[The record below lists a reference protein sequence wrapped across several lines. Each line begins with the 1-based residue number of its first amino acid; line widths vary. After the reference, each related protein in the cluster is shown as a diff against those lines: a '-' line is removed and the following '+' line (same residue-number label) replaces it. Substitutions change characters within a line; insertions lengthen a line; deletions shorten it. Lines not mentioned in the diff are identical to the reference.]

1 MRWIRIQVLAIIV
14 LLGLGLWLPSG
25 TAHAAS
31 KSIQEIESVT
41 VSQYEST
48 LRVTIE
54 GKEPLTYTAFKQVN
68 PLAVIIDIPEADV
81 SRVVFP
87 TDFDTGIIKAIKGM
101 FFGDKLPV
109 YSRIEIALEKD
120 LPYTVTRMDK
130 GIIIA
135 FQKGPVASVKEEAA
149 PGPGSEPGTAKKP
162 DKALEAAA
170 GSAAMSPARGIVDVA
185 VDAPAKGV
193 VKVVISGDGILPRAK
208 SFTLPDPSRL
218 VIDIPGIKLLYPK
231 RAVSVQ
237 NDLLKKIRLAA
248 KADGVRIVFDSK
260 KTGLFPYSID
270 QAAGAITVWIGKP
283 ASGGPTAGQPETRT
297 IDRFAKG
304 KVVAPSVGTIEAID
318 FEPLEE
324 GKVRLTVKADRKLPY
339 KLINIDKTAVL
350 LRLSQ
355 ALLPRALARP
365 YDTRYFKGAVEGII
379 PQQSLSTKNTVDITI
394 KMRDDVPFQTIEKA
408 NIIQLEFE
416 ATTVPPKPDQLAQ
429 IAPELTPEAA
439 KLPAKDEAAPDK
451 DTVLPPEFTDLS
463 RDTAAP
469 LDDAVPRVELPFGPD
484 KVYTGQKISLDFQNA
499 DIHNVFRLLAE
510 VSKLNIVASDDVTGK
525 VTLKLDRVPWDQA
538 LDVVLAAKGL
548 GMVRTGNVIRVAPL
562 ARVAE
567 ENKRLLEL
575 QQAEPMVTEYI
586 QVNYGKAEKL
596 KDQIDKI
603 RSERGSVTFDERT
616 NKIVIK
622 DTPAVIEDAKAIVS
636 SLDEPTRQVLIEARI
651 VEATADF
658 SRELGVQWG
667 SGTASNIVQKVGGEW
682 TVGAQ
687 GQAGS
692 NFAIN
697 PGIPA
702 AADVLG
708 GIGLTFGRVGT
719 TIVNLDVRL
728 LAMESDGKVHIVSSP
743 KITTLDNK
751 EAHIQQGAKIP
762 YLKQTQDGIST
773 EFVEATLKLTVVPHI
788 TPDNRINLNIMA
800 KKDEPDWTRTV
811 QGTPA
816 LDIREAKTELLI
828 NDGETVVIGG
838 IIYEKKTKTIAGVPV
853 LSKVPVLGWLFKG
866 EKDATERTELLI
878 FLSANTVKID

>member
-1 MRWIRIQVLAIIV
+1 MCWIRIQMLAIIV
-14 LLGLGLWLPSG
+14 FLGLGLWVPFCHGESAYGMTG

-31 KSIQEIESVT
+31 KSTSIQKIESVT

-48 LRVTIE
+48 LRVTIQ

-68 PLAVIIDIPEADV
+68 PLAIIIDIPEADV
-81 SRVVFP
+81 SQVAFP
-87 TDFDTGIIKAIKGM
+87 TDFDTSIIKAIKGT
-101 FFGDKLPV
+101 FLGDKLEA
-109 YSRIEIALEKD
+109 YSHIEIALVKD
-120 LPYTVTRMDK
+120 IPYTVTRMDK
-130 GIIIA
+130 GIVIA
-135 FQKGPVASVKEEAA
+135 FQKGPIVAVKEESAPEPDSELKAA
-149 PGPGSEPGTAKKP
+149 REP
-162 DKALEAAA
+162 DKAIETTASL
-170 GSAAMSPARGIVDVA
+170 AAMPPAKGIVDVA
-185 VDAPAKGV
+185 VDAPAKGT
-193 VKVVISGDGILPRAK
+193 VKVVISADGILPRSK
-208 SFTLPDPSRL
+208 SFTLSDPSRL
-218 VIDIPGIKLLYPK
+218 VIDIPEIKLVYPK

-237 NDLLKKIRLAA
+237 NDLLKKIRMAA
-248 KADGVRIVFDSK
+248 KAGGVRIVFDSK
-260 KTGLFPYSID
+260 KTALFPYSID
-270 QAAGAITVWIGKP
+270 QTAGTITVWIGKQAP
-283 ASGGPTAGQPETRT
+283 ARLRQESRKPEP
-297 IDRFAKG
+297 
-304 KVVAPSVGTIEAID
+304 VVLPSVGTIEAID

-324 GKVRLTVKADRKLPY
+324 GKVRLTVRADRKLPY
-339 KLINIDKTAVL
+339 KLINIDKDTVL

-355 ALLPRALARP
+355 ALLPKALARP
-365 YDTRYFKGAVEGII
+365 YDTGYFKGAVKEII
-379 PQQSLSTKNTVDITI
+379 PQQSLSAKNTVDITI
-394 KMRDDVPFQTIEKA
+394 KMRDDVPFQTIEKE
-408 NIIQLEFE
+408 NIIQLEFA

-429 IAPELTPEAA
+429 MAPEAA
-439 KLPAKDEAAPDK
+439 KLPAEYEAAPDK
-451 DTVLPPEFTDLS
+451 DAVLPPEFSDLS
-463 RDTAAP
+463 KDTAAP
-469 LDDAVPRVELPFGPD
+469 IDDGLARVEMPFGPN
-484 KVYTGQKISLDFQNA
+484 KVYTGQKITLDFQNA

-510 VSKLNIVASDDVTGK
+510 VSKLNIVAGDDVTGK

-548 GMVRTGNVIRVAPL
+548 GMVKTGNVIRIAPL
-562 ARVAE
+562 AKVAE
-567 ENKRLLEL
+567 ENKRLIEL

-667 SGTASNIVQKVGGEW
+667 GTGTKSGDHGTF
-682 TVGAQ
+682 TVQ
-687 GQAGS
+687 GQLTSPTS
-692 NFAIN
+692 NFAFN

-702 AADVLG
+702 AADALG
-708 GIGLTFGRVGT
+708 AIGFSFGRVGSS
-719 TIVNLDVRL
+719 IANLDVRL

-751 EAHIQQGAKIP
+751 EAYIQQGAKIP

-773 EFVEATLKLTVVPHI
+773 EFVEATLKLIVVPHI
-788 TPDNRINLNIMA
+788 TPDNRIGLNITA
-800 KKDEPDWTRTV
+800 KKDEPDWTKTV

-838 IIYEKKTKTIAGVPV
+838 IIYEKKTKTISGVPV

-878 FLSANTVKID
+878 FLSANTVKMD

>member
-1 MRWIRIQVLAIIV
+1 MCWIRIQVLAIIV
-14 LLGLGLWLPSG
+14 LLGLGLWLPAD

-31 KSIQEIESVT
+31 KPTSIREIESVII
-41 VSQYEST
+41 SQDESI
-48 LRVTIE
+48 LRVNIE
-54 GKEPLTYTAFKQVN
+54 GKEPLTYTAYKQVN
-68 PLAVIIDIPEADV
+68 PLAIIIDIPEADA
-81 SRVVFP
+81 SQAVFP
-87 TDFDTGIIKAIKGM
+87 TDFDTGIIKSIKGI
-101 FFGDKLPV
+101 FFGDKPPA
-109 YSRIEIALEKD
+109 YSRIEIALVKD
-120 LPYTVTRMDK
+120 IPYTVTRMDK
-130 GIIIA
+130 GIVIA
-135 FQKGPVASVKEEAA
+135 FQKGSVAAVKEEPA
-149 PGPGSEPGTAKKP
+149 PESGSGPGAIKEP
-162 DKALEAAA
+162 DKALETSA
-170 GSAAMSPARGIVDVA
+170 SLAAMPQASGIVDVA
-185 VDAPAKGV
+185 VDAPAKGT
-193 VKVVISGDGILPRAK
+193 VKVVISGDGILPKAK
-208 SFTLPDPSRL
+208 SFTLSDPSRL
-218 VIDIPGIKLLYPK
+218 VIDIPGIKLVYPK

-237 NDLLKKIRLAA
+237 NDLLKKIRMAA
-248 KADGVRIVFDSK
+248 KADRVRIVFDSK
-260 KTGLFPYSID
+260 KAPLFPYAID
-270 QAAGAITVWIGKP
+270 QAGGSITVWIGKRK
-283 ASGGPTAGQPETRT
+283 AA
-297 IDRFAKG
+297 
-304 KVVAPSVGTIEAID
+304 APSVGTIEAID
-318 FEPLEE
+318 FEPLDG
-324 GKVRLTVKADRKLPY
+324 GKVRLTVKADRKLSY
-339 KLINIDKTAVL
+339 KVINVDKTTVL
-350 LRLSQ
+350 LRLGQ
-355 ALLPRALARP
+355 ALLPRSLARP
-365 YDTRYFKGAVEGII
+365 YDTGYFKGAVEVII
-379 PQQSLSTKNTVDITI
+379 PQQSISAKNTVDITI
-394 KMRDDVPFQTIEKA
+394 KMRDDVPFQTIEKE
-408 NIIQLEFE
+408 NRIQLEFA

-429 IAPELTPEAA
+429 MALEAA
-439 KLPAKDEAAPDK
+439 KLPAEDKAASDK
-451 DTVLPPEFTDLS
+451 DAVLPPEFSDLS
-463 RDTAAP
+463 KNTAAP
-469 LDDAVPRVELPFGPD
+469 IDDGLARVEMPFGPD

-499 DIHNVFRLLAE
+499 DIHNVLRLLAE

-525 VTLKLDRVPWDQA
+525 VTLKLDKVPWDQA
-538 LDVVLAAKGL
+538 LDVVLAARGL
-548 GMVRTGNVIRVAPL
+548 GMVKTGNVIRVAPL
-562 ARVAE
+562 SKVAE

-622 DTPAVIEDAKAIVS
+622 DTPAVIEDAKTIVS

-667 SGTASNIVQKVGGEW
+667 SGTASNIIQKTGGEW

-702 AADVLG
+702 TADVLG
-708 GIGLTFGRVGT
+708 GIGFTFGRVGT

-751 EAHIQQGAKIP
+751 EAYIQQGAKIP

-788 TPDNRINLNIMA
+788 TPDNRIGLNITA
-800 KKDEPDWTRTV
+800 KKDEPDWTKTV

-838 IIYEKKTKTIAGVPV
+838 IIYEKKTKTISGVPV

-878 FLSANTVKID
+878 FLSANTVKMD

>member
-1 MRWIRIQVLAIIV
+1 MCWIRIQVLAIIV
-14 LLGLGLWLPSG
+14 FLGLGLGLWLPSG

-31 KSIQEIESVT
+31 KSTSIQEIESVT

-54 GKEPLTYTAFKQVN
+54 GEDPLTYTAFKQVN
-68 PLAVIIDIPEADV
+68 PLAIIIDIPAVDV
-81 SRVVFP
+81 SQVVFP
-87 TDFDTGIIKAIKGM
+87 TDFDTGIIKAIKGT
-101 FFGDKLPV
+101 FLGDRLPA
-109 YSRIEIALEKD
+109 YSRIEITLEKD
-120 LPYTVTRMDK
+120 IPYTVTRMDK
-130 GIIIA
+130 GIVIA
-135 FQKGPVASVKEEAA
+135 FQKSPVAAVKEGSA
-149 PGPGSEPGTAKKP
+149 PGPDSELKTAKEP
-162 DKALEAAA
+162 DKALETTA
-170 GSAAMSPARGIVDVA
+170 GLAAMPPAGGIVDVA
-185 VDAPAKGV
+185 VDALTKGA
-193 VKVVISGDGILPRAK
+193 VKVVISADGILPRSK

-237 NDLLKKIRLAA
+237 NDLLKKIRMAT

-260 KTGLFPYSID
+260 KTALFPYSID
-270 QAAGAITVWIGKP
+270 QTAGTITVWIGKQ
-283 ASGGPTAGQPETRT
+283 ATARLRQESRKPEP
-297 IDRFAKG
+297 
-304 KVVAPSVGTIEAID
+304 VVLPSVGTIEAID
-318 FEPLEE
+318 FEPLDE
-324 GKVRLTVKADRKLPY
+324 GKVRLTVTADRKLPY
-339 KLINIDKTAVL
+339 KVINVDKTTVL

-365 YDTRYFKGAVEGII
+365 YDTSYFKGAVEGII
-379 PQQSLSTKNTVDITI
+379 PQQSISAKNTVDITI
-394 KMRDDVPFQTIEKA
+394 KMRDEVPVPFQTVEKE
-408 NIIQLEFE
+408 NTIQLEFA
-416 ATTVPPKPDQLAQ
+416 ATTVPPKPDQLARM
-429 IAPELTPEAA
+429 APEVA
-439 KLPAKDEAAPDK
+439 KLPAKDGAAPDK
-451 DTVLPPEFTDLS
+451 DTVLPPEFSDLS

-469 LDDAVPRVELPFGPD
+469 SGDALPRVELPFGPD

-499 DIHNVFRLLAE
+499 DIHNVLRLLAE
-510 VSKLNIVASDDVTGK
+510 VSKLNIVAGDDVTGK
-525 VTLKLDRVPWDQA
+525 ITLKLDRVPWDQA
-538 LDVVLAAKGL
+538 LDVVLAARGL
-548 GMVRTGNVIRVAPL
+548 GMVRTGNVIRIAPL

-567 ENKRLLEL
+567 ENKRLIEL

-622 DTPAVIEDAKAIVS
+622 DTPAVIEDARAIVS
-636 SLDEPTRQVLIEARI
+636 ALDEPTRQVLIEARI

-667 SGTASNIVQKVGGEW
+667 SGTASNIVQKTGGEW

-687 GQAGS
+687 GRLGS
-692 NFAIN
+692 PTNFAVN

-702 AADVLG
+702 TADALG
-708 GIGLTFGRVGT
+708 AIGFTFGRLGT

-751 EAHIQQGAKIP
+751 EAYIQQGSKIP
-762 YLKQTQDGIST
+762 YAKQTQDGIST
-773 EFVEATLKLTVVPHI
+773 EFVDATLKLTVVPHI
-788 TPDNRINLNIMA
+788 TPDNRIGLNITA
-800 KKDEPDWTRTV
+800 KKDEPDWTKATTANGGV
-811 QGTPA
+811 PA
-816 LDIREAKTELLI
+816 LDTREAKTELLI
-828 NDGETVVIGG
+828 NNGETVVIGG

-878 FLSANTVKID
+878 FLSATTVKMD

>member
-1 MRWIRIQVLAIIV
+1 MCWIRIQVLAIIV
-14 LLGLGLWLPSG
+14 FMGLGLWLPAD
-25 TAHAAS
+25 TAYAAS
-31 KSIQEIESVT
+31 KSTSIREIESVI

-48 LRVTIE
+48 LRVTIQ

-68 PLAVIIDIPEADV
+68 PLAIIIDIPEADV
-81 SRVVFP
+81 SQVAFP
-87 TDFDTGIIKAIKGM
+87 TDFDTSIIKAIKGT
-101 FFGDKLPV
+101 FLGDKLEA
-109 YSRIEIALEKD
+109 YSHIEIALVKD
-120 LPYTVTRMDK
+120 IPYTITRMDK
-130 GIIIA
+130 GIVIA
-135 FQKGPVASVKEEAA
+135 FQKGPIVAVKEESAPEPDSELKAA
-149 PGPGSEPGTAKKP
+149 REP
-162 DKALEAAA
+162 DKAIETTASL
-170 GSAAMSPARGIVDVA
+170 AAMPPAKGIVDVA
-185 VDAPAKGV
+185 VDAPAKGT
-193 VKVVISGDGILPRAK
+193 VKVVISADGILPRSK
-208 SFTLPDPSRL
+208 SFTLSDPSRL
-218 VIDIPGIKLLYPK
+218 VVDIPEIKLVYPK

-237 NDLLKKIRLAA
+237 NDLLKKIRMAA
-248 KADGVRIVFDSK
+248 KAGGVRIVFDSK
-260 KTGLFPYSID
+260 KTALFPYSID
-270 QAAGAITVWIGKP
+270 QTAGTITVWIGKQAP
-283 ASGGPTAGQPETRT
+283 ARLRQESRKPEP
-297 IDRFAKG
+297 
-304 KVVAPSVGTIEAID
+304 VVLPSVGTIEAID

-324 GKVRLTVKADRKLPY
+324 GKVRLTVRADRKLPY
-339 KLINIDKTAVL
+339 KLINIDKDTVL

-355 ALLPRALARP
+355 ALLPKALARP
-365 YDTRYFKGAVEGII
+365 YDTGYFKGAVKEII
-379 PQQSLSTKNTVDITI
+379 PQQSISAKHTVDITI
-394 KMRDDVPFQTIEKA
+394 KMRDEVPFQTVEKE
-408 NIIQLEFE
+408 NTIQLEFA

-429 IAPELTPEAA
+429 MAPEAA
-439 KLPAKDEAAPDK
+439 KLPAEYEAAPDK
-451 DTVLPPEFTDLS
+451 DTVLPPEFSDLS

-469 LDDAVPRVELPFGPD
+469 IDDGLARVEMPFGPN
-484 KVYTGQKISLDFQNA
+484 KVYTGQKITLDFQNA

-510 VSKLNIVASDDVTGK
+510 VSKLNIVAGDDVTGK

-548 GMVRTGNVIRVAPL
+548 GMVKTGNVIRIAPL

-567 ENKRLLEL
+567 ENKRLIEL

-622 DTPAVIEDAKAIVS
+622 DTPAVIEDARAIVS

-667 SGTASNIVQKVGGEW
+667 GTATKSGEHGKFTVQGRLDS
-682 TVGAQ
+682 TN
-687 GQAGS
+687 
-692 NFAIN
+692 NFAVN

-702 AADVLG
+702 TADALG
-708 GIGLTFGRVGT
+708 AIGFSLGRVGAT
-719 TIVNLDVRL
+719 MPSLDVRL

-751 EAHIQQGAKIP
+751 EAHIQQGSKIP

-788 TPDNRINLNIMA
+788 TPDNRIGLNITA
-800 KKDEPDWTRTV
+800 KKDEPDWTKTV
-811 QGTPA
+811 QGTPS

-838 IIYEKKTKTIAGVPV
+838 IIYEKKTKTIAGVPI
-853 LSKVPVLGWLFKG
+853 LSKVPVLGWLFRG

-878 FLSANTVKID
+878 FLSATTVKMD

>member
-1 MRWIRIQVLAIIV
+1 MCWIRIQVLAIIV

-31 KSIQEIESVT
+31 KSTSIQKIESVT

-54 GKEPLTYTAFKQVN
+54 GEDPLTYTAFKQVN
-68 PLAVIIDIPEADV
+68 PLAIIIDIPAVDV
-81 SRVVFP
+81 SQVVFP
-87 TDFDTGIIKAIKGM
+87 TDFDTRIIKAITGT
-101 FFGDKLPV
+101 FLGDRLPA
-109 YSRIEIALEKD
+109 YSRIEITLEKD
-120 LPYTVTRMDK
+120 IPYTVTRMDK
-130 GIIIA
+130 GIVIA
-135 FQKGPVASVKEEAA
+135 FQKGPVVAVKEESAPEPDSELKAA
-149 PGPGSEPGTAKKP
+149 KEP
-162 DKALEAAA
+162 DKALETTA
-170 GSAAMSPARGIVDVA
+170 GLAAMPPAGGIVDVA
-185 VDAPAKGV
+185 VDAPAKGT
-193 VKVVISGDGILPRAK
+193 VKVVISADGILPRSR

-231 RAVSVQ
+231 SAVSVQ
-237 NDLLKKIRLAA
+237 NDLLKKIRMAT
-248 KADGVRIVFDSK
+248 KANGVRIVFDSK
-260 KTGLFPYSID
+260 KTALFPYSID
-270 QAAGAITVWIGKP
+270 QTAGTITVWIGKQ
-283 ASGGPTAGQPETRT
+283 ATARLRQESRKPEP
-297 IDRFAKG
+297 
-304 KVVAPSVGTIEAID
+304 VVLPSVGTIEAID
-318 FEPLEE
+318 FELLDE
-324 GKVRLTVKADRKLPY
+324 GKVCLTVTADRKLSY
-339 KLINIDKTAVL
+339 KVINVDKTTVL

-365 YDTRYFKGAVEGII
+365 YDTSYFKGAVEGII
-379 PQQSLSTKNTVDITI
+379 PQQSISAKHTVDITI
-394 KMRDDVPFQTIEKA
+394 KMRDEVPFQTVEKE
-408 NIIQLEFE
+408 NTIQLEFA

-429 IAPELTPEAA
+429 MAPELTPEVA

-451 DTVLPPEFTDLS
+451 DTVLPPEFSDLS

-469 LDDAVPRVELPFGPD
+469 SDDALPRVELPFGPD

-499 DIHNVFRLLAE
+499 DIHNVLRLLAE
-510 VSKLNIVASDDVTGK
+510 VSKLNIVAGDDVTGK

-538 LDVVLAAKGL
+538 LDVVLAARGL

-562 ARVAE
+562 AKVAE
-567 ENKRLLEL
+567 ESKRLMES
-575 QQAEPMVTEYI
+575 QQVGPMVTEYI

-622 DTPAVIEDAKAIVS
+622 DTPAVIEDARAIVS
-636 SLDEPTRQVLIEARI
+636 ALDEPTRQVLIEARI

-667 SGTASNIVQKVGGEW
+667 SGTASNIVQKTGGEW

-687 GQAGS
+687 GRLGS
-692 NFAIN
+692 PTNFAVN

-702 AADVLG
+702 AADALG
-708 GIGLTFGRVGT
+708 AIGFTFGRLGT

-751 EAHIQQGAKIP
+751 EAYIQQGSKIP
-762 YLKQTQDGIST
+762 YAKQTQDGIST

-788 TPDNRINLNIMA
+788 TPDNRISLNIIA
-800 KKDEPDWTRTV
+800 KKDEPDWTKATTAN
-811 QGTPA
+811 QGVPA
-816 LDIREAKTELLI
+816 LDTREAKTELLI
-828 NDGETVVIGG
+828 NNGDTVVIGG
-838 IIYEKKTKTIAGVPV
+838 IIYEKKTKTIAGVPG

-878 FLSANTVKID
+878 FLSATTVKLD